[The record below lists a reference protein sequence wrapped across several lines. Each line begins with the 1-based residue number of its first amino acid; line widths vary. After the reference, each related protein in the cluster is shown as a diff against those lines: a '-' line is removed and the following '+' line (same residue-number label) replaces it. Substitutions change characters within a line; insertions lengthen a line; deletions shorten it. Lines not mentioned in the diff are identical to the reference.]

1 MKYQIECLK
10 NEIKR
15 INLDNL
21 KHNSLKSS
29 VKNIIDRLEQIENGK
44 KPYNKPNYFS
54 NEHTKKVQ
62 LRRGAKKNEI

>member
-1 MKYQIECLK
+1 MKYQVECLK

-29 VKNIIDRLEQIENGK
+29 VNNIIDRLEQIEQGK
-44 KPYNKPNYFS
+44 EPYNKPNYYS
-54 NEHTKKVQ
+54 NEHTKKVK
-62 LRRGAKKNEI
+62 LRKETK

>member
-21 KHNSLKSS
+21 EHGSLKSS
-29 VKNIIDRLEQIENGK
+29 VKNIIERLEQIENGK
-44 KPYNKPNYFS
+44 EIYIKPNYFS
-54 NEHTKKVQ
+54 NEHTQKIQ
-62 LRRGAKKNEI
+62 LRRGA

>member
-15 INLDNL
+15 INQHKLE
-21 KHNSLKSS
+21 HGSLKSS
-29 VKNIIDRLEQIENGK
+29 VKNIIERLEQIENGK

-54 NEHTKKVQ
+54 NEHTQKIQ
-62 LRRGAKKNEI
+62 LRKGV

>member
-10 NEIKR
+10 NEIQR

-21 KHNSLKSS
+21 EHGSLKSS
-29 VKNIIDRLEQIENGK
+29 VKNIIERLEQIENGK

-54 NEHTKKVQ
+54 NEHTQKIQ
-62 LRRGAKKNEI
+62 LRKGV